1 MFRLQVA
8 GENKKRMSL
17 LERIYYFHSRIQD
30 GRFPNANDLAEE
42 FEVSAATAHRDIA
55 YLRDRLLAPL
65 RYDQR
70 KNGYFYED
78 EDFRLPFEDSPRI
91 VLFLGVLSS
100 MASETGLGTLPELKQ
115 LQKKLSSMVLSHR
128 DHIEEL
134 IHCEWIEVQPVD
146 KVVFDTV
153 INGLLDG
160 MQLDIQYG
168 DKQQQNKLRRIDPL
182 KLVHYQGRWYL
193 LAWCHLRQEKRLFY
207 LSRIQSIQT
216 TGQQVEHR
224 LQPDDEYLTG
234 VFGIF
239 KGKVRFTATISL
251 TGRAAEMVR
260 EQHWHPDQ
268 QIEQTQTGI
277 LLHLPVADDREL
289 IMKVL
294 QFGDEAEVIA
304 PESFREKIKER
315 ITAMANRYG

>member
-1 MFRLQVA
+1 
-8 GENKKRMSL
+8 MSL

-30 GRFPNANDLAEE
+30 SRFPNATDLAEE

-65 RYDQR
+65 SYDQR
-70 KNGYFYED
+70 KNGYFYEE

-100 MASETGLGTLPELKQ
+100 MASETGLETLPELKL
-115 LQKKLSSMVLSHR
+115 LQKKLSSMVLSHSA
-128 DHIEEL
+128 HIEDL

-153 INGLLDG
+153 INGLLES

-168 DKQQQNKLRRIDPL
+168 DTQQNKLRRIDPL

-193 LAWCHLRQEKRLFY
+193 LAWCHLRQGKRLFH

-224 LQPDDEYLTG
+224 LQPDDKYLTG

-239 KGKVRFTATISL
+239 KGKIRFTATISL
-251 TGRAAEMVR
+251 TGRAAEIVR
-260 EQHWHPDQ
+260 EQLWHPDQ
-268 QIEQTQTGI
+268 QIEQIETGI

-294 QFGDEAEVIA
+294 QFADEAEVIA
-304 PESFREKIKER
+304 PESLREKIKER
-315 ITAMANRYG
+315 ITAMANRYA

>member
-1 MFRLQVA
+1 
-8 GENKKRMSL
+8 MSL
-17 LERIYYFHSRIQD
+17 LERIYYFHSRIQN

-65 RYDQR
+65 HFDQR
-70 KNGYFYED
+70 KNGYLYTE
-78 EDFRLPFEDSPRI
+78 EDFRLPFENSPRI

-100 MASETGLGTLPELKQ
+100 MASESGLETLPELKL
-115 LQKKLSSMVLSHR
+115 LQKKLSSMVLSHSA
-128 DHIEEL
+128 HIEDL

-146 KVVFDTV
+146 TMVFDTV
-153 INGLLDG
+153 INGLLES

-168 DKQQQNKLRRIDPL
+168 DKQQNKLRRIDPL

-193 LAWCHLRQEKRLFY
+193 LAWCHLRQGKRLFH

-216 TGQQVEHR
+216 TEQQVEHR

-239 KGKVRFTATISL
+239 KGKIRFTATISL
-251 TGRAAEMVR
+251 TGRAAEIVR
-260 EQHWHPDQ
+260 EQLWHPDQ
-268 QIEQTQTGI
+268 QIEQTETGI
-277 LLHLPVADDREL
+277 LLHLKVADDREL

-294 QFGDEAEVIA
+294 QFADEAEVIA
-304 PESFREKIKER
+304 PELLREKIKER
-315 ITAMANRYG
+315 ITAMANRYV

>member
-1 MFRLQVA
+1 
-8 GENKKRMSL
+8 MSL
-17 LERIYYFHSRIQD
+17 LERIYYFHSRIQN

-65 RYDQR
+65 HFDQR
-70 KNGYFYED
+70 KNGYLYTE
-78 EDFRLPFEDSPRI
+78 EDFRLPFENSPRI

-100 MASETGLGTLPELKQ
+100 MASETGLESLPELKL
-115 LQKKLSSMVLSHR
+115 LQKKLSSMVLSHSA
-128 DHIEEL
+128 HIEDL

-153 INGLLDG
+153 INCLLES

-168 DKQQQNKLRRIDPL
+168 DKQQQQLRRIDPL

-193 LAWCHLRQEKRLFY
+193 LAWCHLRQGKRLFH
-207 LSRIQSIQT
+207 LSRIRSIRT

-224 LQPDDEYLTG
+224 LQPDDKYLTG

-239 KGKVRFTATISL
+239 KGKIRFTAT
-251 TGRAAEMVR
+251 
-260 EQHWHPDQ
+260 
-268 QIEQTQTGI
+268 
-277 LLHLPVADDREL
+277 
-289 IMKVL
+289 
-294 QFGDEAEVIA
+294 
-304 PESFREKIKER
+304 
-315 ITAMANRYG
+315 

>member
-1 MFRLQVA
+1 
-8 GENKKRMSL
+8 MSL

-30 GRFPNANDLAEE
+30 SRFPNATDLAEE

-65 RYDQR
+65 HFDQR
-70 KNGYFYED
+70 KNGYFYEE

-100 MASETGLGTLPELKQ
+100 MASETGLETLPELKQ

-128 DHIEEL
+128 AHIEDL

-153 INGLLDG
+153 INGLLESK
-160 MQLDIQYG
+160 QLDIQYG
-168 DKQQQNKLRRIDPL
+168 DKQLQQQLRRIDPL

-193 LAWCHLRQEKRLFY
+193 LAWCHLRQEKRLFH
-207 LSRIQSIQT
+207 LSSIQSILT
-216 TGQQVEHR
+216 TGQLAEHR

-239 KGKVRFTATISL
+239 KGKARFTAIISL
-251 TGRAAEMVR
+251 TGRAAEIVR

-268 QIEQTQTGI
+268 QIEQTETGI

-304 PESFREKIKER
+304 PAPLREKIKER
-315 ITAMANRYG
+315 ITAMANRYT

>member
-1 MFRLQVA
+1 
-8 GENKKRMSL
+8 MSL

-30 GRFPNANDLAEE
+30 SRFPNATDLAEE

-65 RYDQR
+65 HFDQR
-70 KNGYFYED
+70 KNGYFYEE

-100 MASETGLGTLPELKQ
+100 MASETGLETLPELKQ

-128 DHIEEL
+128 AHIEDL

-153 INGLLDG
+153 INGLLESK
-160 MQLDIQYG
+160 QLDIQYG
-168 DKQQQNKLRRIDPL
+168 DKQLQQQLRRIDPL

-193 LAWCHLRQEKRLFY
+193 LAWCHLRQEKRLFH

-216 TGQQVEHR
+216 TGQQAEQR
-224 LQPDDEYLTG
+224 LQHDDEYLTG

-239 KGKVRFTATISL
+239 KGKARFTAIISL
-251 TGRAAEMVR
+251 TGRAAEIVR

-268 QIEQTQTGI
+268 QIEQTETGI

-304 PESFREKIKER
+304 PAPLREKIKER
-315 ITAMANRYG
+315 ITAMANRYT